1 MVESNGH
8 GSETNGHHNGATRH
22 EDYEVREFDVLII
35 GAGGAGMRAAVEAT
49 GAGLSVGIVSKS
61 LLGKAHTVM
70 AEGGMAAAVGN
81 VDPEDSWRQHFVDTM
96 NGGKFINNW
105 RMAEIHAK
113 ESPDRVFELEQW
125 GALFNRTDAGRISQ
139 RAFGAHTYRRLC
151 HVGDRTGLELI
162 RTMQEK
168 VLATDAE
175 VFMET
180 TVTKLFQDDRGRVT
194 GALAYTRASGKFIVF
209 KAKATIMASGGWGR
223 IFKVTS
229 NSWEG
234 TGDGAVLAY
243 EAGAEMLDMEMVQFH
258 PTGMVWPP
266 GVRGLLVTEGV
277 RGEGGVLRNSEG
289 ERFMKTYDEKRME
302 LSSRDVVAR
311 ANYSEVQAGRG
322 SEHGGVYLDITH
334 LGYDGIM
341 KKLPTMYEQ
350 FKGLADVDISKEPME
365 VFPTIHYTM
374 GGIKVAAENG
384 ATTVDGLFAAGEC
397 AAGLHGANR
406 LGGNSLS
413 DLLVF
418 GRRAGIGAIEYV
430 GESVHGTE
438 VSDSDVQAEIAR
450 VLDPMERKPSDKDE
464 SPYLLQAEL
473 QDVMMA
479 HANLVR
485 DEDGLKEGLG
495 KVLAIKDRVPN
506 VKVGGNRMFNPG
518 WHACQDIRY
527 LVDVS
532 EMIIRCALERKEKR
546 GSQWRLDYEELTEEY
561 GGVNFISKRGPQGEV
576 EIERREIPPMPD
588 HLAELLDQAK
598 NGVKV

>member
-1 MVESNGH
+1 
-8 GSETNGHHNGATRH
+8 
-22 EDYEVREFDVLII
+22 
-35 GAGGAGMRAAVEAT
+35 
-49 GAGLSVGIVSKS
+49 
-61 LLGKAHTVM
+61 
-70 AEGGMAAAVGN
+70 
-81 VDPEDSWRQHFVDTM
+81 
-96 NGGKFINNW
+96 
-105 RMAEIHAK
+105 
-113 ESPDRVFELEQW
+113 
-125 GALFNRTDAGRISQ
+125 
-139 RAFGAHTYRRLC
+139 
-151 HVGDRTGLELI
+151 
-162 RTMQEK
+162 
-168 VLATDAE
+168 
-175 VFMET
+175 
-180 TVTKLFQDDRGRVT
+180 
-194 GALAYTRASGKFIVF
+194 
-209 KAKATIMASGGWGR
+209 
-223 IFKVTS
+223 
-229 NSWEG
+229 
-234 TGDGAVLAY
+234 
-243 EAGAEMLDMEMVQFH
+243 
-258 PTGMVWPP
+258 
-266 GVRGLLVTEGV
+266 
-277 RGEGGVLRNSEG
+277 
-289 ERFMKTYDEKRME
+289 
-302 LSSRDVVAR
+302 
-311 ANYSEVQAGRG
+311 
-322 SEHGGVYLDITH
+322 
-334 LGYDGIM
+334 M

-430 GESVHGTE
+430 NDSVHGTE

-450 VLDPMERKPSDKDE
+450 VLDPMERKPSDNDE

-532 EMIIRCALERKEKR
+532 EMIIRCAIERKEKR

-561 GGVNFISKRGPQGEV
+561 GRVNFISRRGPQGEV

>member
-1 MVESNGH
+1 
-8 GSETNGHHNGATRH
+8 
-22 EDYEVREFDVLII
+22 
-35 GAGGAGMRAAVEAT
+35 MRAAVEA
-49 GAGLSVGIVSKS
+49 AEKGLSVGIVTKS

-96 NGGKFINNW
+96 KGGKFINNW

-113 ESPDRVFELEQW
+113 ESPDRVYELEQW

-168 VLATDAE
+168 VLATDTE

-180 TVTKLFQDDRGRVT
+180 TVTKLFQDERGRVT
-194 GALAYTRASGKFIVF
+194 GALAYTRASGKFILF

-234 TGDGAVLAY
+234 TGDGAILAY
-243 EAGAEMLDMEMVQFH
+243 EVGAEMIDMEMVQFH

-289 ERFMKTYDEKRME
+289 KRYMGDYDPERME

-311 ANYSEVQAGRG
+311 ANFSEVQAGRG

-350 FKGLADVDISKEPME
+350 FKNLADVDISKEPME

-374 GGIKVAAENG
+374 GGIKVEAENC

-397 AAGLHGANR
+397 AGGLHGANR

-418 GRRAGIGAIEYV
+418 GRRAGLGAIEYV
-430 GESVHGTE
+430 ENTTHGAD
-438 VSDSDVQAEIAR
+438 VSEEDVQAEIRR
-450 VLDPMERKPSDKDE
+450 VLDPMERPPSDKDE
-464 SPYLLQAEL
+464 SPYLLQSEL
-473 QDVMMA
+473 QDVMME

-506 VKVGGNRMFNPG
+506 VKVGGTRMFNPG

-527 LVDVS
+527 LVMVS
-532 EMIIRCALERKEKR
+532 EMIIRCAIERKEKR
-546 GSQWRLDYEELTEEY
+546 GSQWRLDHDELVDEY
-561 GGVNFISKRGPQGEV
+561 SNINFISKKGPQGEV
-576 EIERREIPPMPD
+576 EIERREIPPIPD
-588 HLAELLDQAK
+588 HLAELLEQSQK
-598 NGVKV
+598 GVKV